1 MQPTNSGWL
10 WRVLGGIVG
19 GAGGTA
25 LGLLTWYAFD
35 QSTLAGVIVLIGG
48 LLVATLPLYLVA
60 GRTAS
65 IDGVN
70 AEFMP
75 GLLIGVNAGLNAVF
89 LAALIHPLT
98 ALLVV
103 IVVPALIP
111 AVARSDVYQAFL
123 GWANFLYPMSWLV
136 SGLGLVFMLV
146 SALLFGVTIGRV
158 NFLKITKVLVDW
170 KTGTFFIVGGL
181 AGNGNLREGS
191 TGFNM
196 GNFAFL
202 RASAGADPQLI
213 EHEAGHGL
221 NLAAFGFVFHFI
233 GAIDENVT
241 GGNDKAYSER
251 FAESNVPST
260 FTRGPTLP
268 IWGV

>member
-1 MQPTNSGWL
+1 M
-10 WRVLGGIVG
+10 LGGLVG

-25 LGLLTWYAFD
+25 LALLTWYAF
-35 QSTLAGVIVLIGG
+35 SHNTLAGVIVLVGG
-48 LLVATLPLYLVA
+48 LLIAVLPLYLVA
-60 GRTAS
+60 GHTAS
-65 IDGVN
+65 AEGVN

-89 LAALIHPLT
+89 LAAIFHPVA

-103 IVVPALIP
+103 IVIPSLIP
-111 AVARSDVYQAFL
+111 AVARSDVYQSFL
-123 GWANFLYPMSWLV
+123 GWSNFIYPMSWLV
-136 SGLGLVFMLV
+136 SGLGLAFMLF
-146 SALLFGVTIGRV
+146 SLLLWGVTIGRV
-158 NFLKITKVLVDW
+158 EFLKITKVAVDW
-170 KTGTFFIVGGL
+170 KTGTFFTVGGL
-181 AGNGNLREGS
+181 AGNGNLRAGS

-202 RASAGADPQLI
+202 KASAGADPQLM

-241 GGNDKAYSER
+241 GGNENAYSER